1 MLYIVEVPVIDRD
14 LTAEMNRM
22 RTWLDGARFEPSS
35 FRLWP
40 TGAPQSVR
48 VSFKIEAEAKALA
61 AEFGG
66 SLLVPSI
73 TADAVAQAL

>member
-1 MLYIVEVPVIDRD
+1 MLYVVEVPVIDRD

-22 RTWLDGARFEPSS
+22 RTWLDGARFEPSG

-40 TGAPQSVR
+40 ADSPQNVR
-48 VSFKIEAEAKALA
+48 VSFKIEAEAKAFA

-73 TADAVAQAL
+73 TAAALA